1 MKVLLVREVWYA
13 RTDGEPTRRILN
25 PEKVASLTDRDSQ
38 HRLLLLIPTT
48 SYRVADF
55 LDAACRLNVAVAV
68 GSNQRHVLEAFAD
81 GRTVTIDFRDPEKG
95 VREICAY
102 ARDHPLSAVLGVD
115 EETTVLAAQAS
126 KALGLA
132 HNAPES
138 VEATANKFR
147 FRTVLANSGLLTP
160 PFSLLTVDADPERA
174 ARDATYP
181 CVLKPLM
188 LSGSRGVIR
197 ADNPDKFITAFHR
210 ITRILKQPDVVT
222 LGDTAKHILVEGY
235 VAGREVALEGLL
247 DGGRL
252 KVLALFDKPDP
263 LEGPF
268 FEETIYVTPSRL
280 PEAWQS
286 RVMDATVQAV
296 GALGLKDGPIHAELR
311 YNDQGPWIIE
321 MGARSIGGL
330 CARALRFG
338 AGISLEELI
347 LSHVLGLPIETMAR
361 EDKATGV
368 MMIPIPRAGVLES
381 VEGLEAARRVSG
393 VDNVTITIPM
403 GQEVVPLP
411 EGNKYLGFIFARG
424 DSPEAVEA
432 ALRKSHH
439 CLQFRIDPENE
450 PACAGGAVCSAGVGM
465 AGREGSVMGAA

>member
-1 MKVLLVREVWYA
+1 MKVLLVGELVLLR
-13 RTDGEPTRRILN
+13 RTDGEPTRRILS

-81 GRTVTIDFRDPEKG
+81 GLTVTIDFLDPEKG

-115 EETTVLAAQAS
+115 EETTVLAAKAS

-174 ARDATYP
+174 AREATYP
-181 CVLKPLM
+181 CVLKPPM
-188 LSGSRGVIR
+188 LSASRGVIR
-197 ADNPDKFITAFHR
+197 ADSPDQFVTAFHR
-210 ITRILKQPDVVT
+210 ITRILEQPDVVT
-222 LGDTAKHILVEGY
+222 LGDTAKYILVEGY
-235 VAGREVALEGLL
+235 VPGREVALEGLL
-247 DGGRL
+247 DGGQL

-280 PEAWQS
+280 PKSWQS
-286 RVMDATVQAV
+286 RITDATLQAV
-296 GALGLKDGPIHAELR
+296 AALGLKDGPIHAELR
-311 YNDQGPWIIE
+311 LNDQGPWVIE
-321 MGARSIGGL
+321 VGARSIGGL

-368 MMIPIPRAGVLES
+368 MMIPIPQAGVLES
-381 VEGLEAARRVSG
+381 VGGLEAARRVSG
-393 VDNVTITIPM
+393 VDDVTITIPM

-439 CLQFRIDPENE
+439 CLRFRIGPKLKQNIPQGYRRPLE
-450 PACAGGAVCSAGVGM
+450 
-465 AGREGSVMGAA
+465 GRTTTTQ